1 MRAKTAVVLGAQWGD
16 EGKGKIVDVLSERFS
31 AVARYAGGH
40 NAGHTVIIKGQKFVL
55 QLIPCGVLRPGC
67 KGVIGNGVVLD
78 PIAFLKEV
86 ARIREFGVDVDG
98 ALKVSNRAQVI
109 LPYHRMIELAA
120 ESAPGRKKIGTTSR
134 GIGPSYEDKM
144 ARSGLRIVDL
154 LNPGLLKTHIEAA
167 CAEKNAI
174 AHALFGTDPLD
185 ATKMYDEYAAA
196 AEQVRPFV
204 ADTARLL
211 NGILRDG
218 GSVMFE
224 GAQGTMLDIDH
235 GTYPFVTSSS
245 ATAGGA
251 CIGTGIGPT
260 AIGTVIA
267 VTKAYV
273 TRVGEGPFP
282 TEIHEAIGDQ
292 LRARGNEYGAVTGRP
307 RRVGWLD
314 IPLLRYS
321 NQVNGAEW
329 LVVTKMDVL
338 DELEEIPVCVGYE
351 IGGKVTDEIPA
362 DVQGLEKIKP
372 VYTKLKGW
380 RESTEGITDFEK
392 LPAAAKEYLRFQE
405 RESGAKIGMV
415 STGPDR
421 DQTMALPDFAAALDE
436 MQG

>member
-40 NAGHTVIIKGQKFVL
+40 NAGHTVIHGTQKFVL

-86 ARIREFGVDVDG
+86 SKLRGLGVEVDG
-98 ALKVSNRAQVI
+98 QLFVSNRAQVI

-120 ESAPGRKKIGTTSR
+120 ESAPGRKRIGTTSR
-134 GIGPSYEDKM
+134 GIGPAYEDKM

-154 LNPGLLKTHIEAA
+154 LNTSLLRQHIEAA
-167 CAEKNAI
+167 CGEKNAI
-174 AHALFGTDPLD
+174 AHALFGTDPLEPE
-185 ATKMYDEYAAA
+185 KMYEEYAAA
-196 AEQVRPFV
+196 AEEVRPFV
-204 ADTARLL
+204 TDTGRMLHKIIAE
-211 NGILRDG
+211 G

-251 CIGTGIGPT
+251 ATGTGVGPT
-260 AIGTVIA
+260 AIGTVIS

-282 TEIHEAIGDQ
+282 TEIHDQIGDQ

-307 RRVGWLD
+307 RRCGWLD

-338 DELEEIPVCVGYE
+338 DELEEIPICVGYQLD
-351 IGGKVTDEIPA
+351 GKVSDEIPA
-362 DVQGLEKIKP
+362 DVQGLERIKP
-372 VYTKLKGW
+372 VYTTLKGW
-380 RESTEGITDFEK
+380 RSSTEGITDFDK
-392 LPAAAKEYLRFQE
+392 LPQAAQEYLRFQE

-421 DQTMALPDFAAALDE
+421 EQTMVLPEFAAALDE
-436 MQG
+436 IHA